1 MRKLS
6 RKISLQF
13 LLFVLAVLTVLVA
26 LLSVTFVRTATDEYK
41 SYLSSKK
48 QSVFQW
54 FIDLRKDM
62 KVFVD
67 GYSLEGVIDDGCD
80 ILIRLGDERKTILN
94 RPAISEGQLNEIE
107 EAENGFK
114 MLEGQL
120 VYFSTVESNESRYV

>member
-48 QSVFQW
+48 QFRLSVVYRLAQ
-54 FIDLRKDM
+54 
-62 KVFVD
+62 
-67 GYSLEGVIDDGCD
+67 GYEGFCR
-80 ILIRLGDERKTILN
+80 RLF
-94 RPAISEGQLNEIE
+94 A
-107 EAENGFK
+107 
-114 MLEGQL
+114 
-120 VYFSTVESNESRYV
+120 